1 MFWSSHDHC
10 GVSFALHQAAGL
22 VRSAAAALP
31 SLMRY
36 TRLLSV
42 CSETRLSPSFLRT
55 TPARNPRT
63 ECCCQPV
70 DVMIGA
76 IVAPGGIR
84 NIAMMRVCLVSG
96 LAADLDGADAD
107 RLRAAGLVVFRAV
120 ERVATFGLV
129 LRLVMG
135 SSEVHA
141 APSAAPP
148 QPRPGNYP
156 AGQDPEARLSRPSHH
171 SNAPIKPK
179 SQSILSK
186 IVAHFI
192 NRFDPESL
200 AY

>member
-1 MFWSSHDHC
+1 
-10 GVSFALHQAAGL
+10 
-22 VRSAAAALP
+22 
-31 SLMRY
+31 
-36 TRLLSV
+36 
-42 CSETRLSPSFLRT
+42 
-55 TPARNPRT
+55 
-63 ECCCQPV
+63 
-70 DVMIGA
+70 
-76 IVAPGGIR
+76 
-84 NIAMMRVCLVSG
+84 
-96 LAADLDGADAD
+96 
-107 RLRAAGLVVFRAV
+107 LRAAGLAVFRAV

-129 LRLVMG
+129 LGLVMG

-186 IVAHFI
+186 IVAHFL

-200 AY
+200 RIEGTARLRGSDASLGRKAMDFHFRHPEIRILPPPSGSPTLRQSVPNRRRNARQHATLLFHKPAFSCRRSAKGSPSPNFTIV

>member
-1 MFWSSHDHC
+1 
-10 GVSFALHQAAGL
+10 
-22 VRSAAAALP
+22 
-31 SLMRY
+31 
-36 TRLLSV
+36 
-42 CSETRLSPSFLRT
+42 
-55 TPARNPRT
+55 
-63 ECCCQPV
+63 
-70 DVMIGA
+70 MIAA
-76 IVAPGGIR
+76 IVAPVGIR
-84 NIAMMRVCLVSG
+84 NIAMMRACLVSG
-96 LAADLDGADAD
+96 LAADLDGAGAD
-107 RLRAAGLVVFRAV
+107 RLRATGLAVFRAV

-129 LRLVMG
+129 LGLVMG

-186 IVAHFI
+186 IVAHFL